1 MNTTAHCLPA
11 AILIILGI
19 LIAVT
24 SWYIF
29 PVWEMEGKVAE
40 TKGGTLRG

>member
-1 MNTTAHCLPA
+1 MRTTIHSRLA
-11 AILIILGI
+11 AILIIPVI

-29 PVWEMEGKVAE
+29 PGRYECSG
-40 TKGGTLRG
+40 